1 MFSHVFIAISLSN
14 VLHFS
19 SPALSIDF
27 CSVCLKDDQ
36 ENSDSGERSRR
47 RGRDKEKGRHRDTVR
62 DRDRFGD

>member
-14 VLHFS
+14 FLHCS
-19 SPALSIDF
+19 GPAFSIDF

-36 ENSDSGERSRR
+36 ENRDSGESSRR
-47 RGRDKEKGRHRDTVR
+47 RGKDKEKGRRRDTVT